1 MVTPDQV
8 EAWCGYRTVKFHY
21 GHLKLMPLGEK
32 SKDLAAAIPD
42 FAEYLRHQA
51 EGTPA
56 FTVFDDNRPVLCF
69 GIYPIWPGLAEGWM
83 VPSSRIG
90 TRAVALVRGGRGII
104 SHVGPA
110 MGLRRLQFMVRSSHL
125 QAVRFAQALYFKRE
139 ATLTRYGPEGD
150 DYDVFARFY

>member
-21 GHLKLMPLGEK
+21 GNLKLMTLGEK

-42 FAEYLRHQA
+42 FAEYLRHQ
-51 EGTPA
+51 
-56 FTVFDDNRPVLCF
+56 
-69 GIYPIWPGLAEGWM
+69 AEGWM

-125 QAVRFAQALYFKRE
+125 QAVRFAQALYFERE